1 VGYWNNSI
9 QQIRTFGGEI
19 SMKEVS
25 ILVEEVS
32 LSFPKKKSILNIF
45 SRSKS
50 EDFLA
55 LENISFSVK
64 KGEVIG
70 IIGRNGCGKSTLL
83 RVIAGIFSPDM
94 GQCKSSGKISLL
106 AGLGTGFTGHLTGRQ
121 NALLYGSILGHNE
134 KLMKKLMPEI
144 VSFSELE
151 SFIDEPLR
159 TYSAGMKARLGLA
172 VASALNPEILLID
185 EVLGVGDPVFKEK
198 SKAKILE
205 MVADA
210 GTVVLVSHSFGLMT
224 SICDRVIHMN
234 EGKIM
239 FEGNSKEAIASYYES
254 EERRN

>member
-1 VGYWNNSI
+1 MN
-9 QQIRTFGGEI
+9 EI
-19 SMKEVS
+19 S
-25 ILVEEVS
+25 ILVDGVS

-45 SRSKS
+45 KKS
-50 EDFLA
+50 NASDFLA
-55 LENISFSVK
+55 LDKIGFSVN
-64 KGEVIG
+64 KGEVLG

-83 RVIAGIFSPDM
+83 RIIAGIFTPDE

-121 NALLYGSILGHNE
+121 NAFLYGSILGNDE
-134 KLMKKLMPEI
+134 KIMKGLMPEI
-144 VSFSELE
+144 ITFSELE

-198 SKAKILE
+198 SKAKILD
-205 MVADA
+205 MVAGA

-224 SICDRVIHMN
+224 SICDRVIHMS
-234 EGKIM
+234 EGKIC
-239 FEGNSKEAIASYYES
+239 FDGNPKEAIESYYES
-254 EERRN
+254 EERRI